1 MSAVA
6 GLPLG
11 VQLLAAL
18 LVGAMVGSFLNVVI
32 HRLPRMLERDWQA
45 QARELLG
52 LPVEAQPRYDLA
64 RPASHCPHCGHAIS
78 AWENVPLVSWIV
90 LRGRC
95 RHCRAP
101 IGWRYPL
108 VELLAAL
115 AALAALW
122 RFGMGWQA
130 LAAAAFLWCAI
141 ALAFIDLDTRLL
153 PDDLTLP
160 LLWAGLLINV
170 QERFASLPEAV
181 LGAVAG
187 YLLLWSI
194 YWLFKLLTGKEGMGY
209 GDFKLLA
216 AIGAWLG
223 WTALPLVLLLASLTG
238 AVVGI
243 ALKTLGRL
251 EQGQP
256 LPFGPFL
263 AAGGAV
269 ALLWGADLLQWW
281 IGAPILR

>member
-1 MSAVA
+1 MSAAAV
-6 GLPLG
+6 LPWS

-18 LVGAMVGSFLNVVI
+18 VVGAMVGSFLNVVI
-32 HRLPRMLERDWQA
+32 HRLPRMLEQQWQA

-52 LPVEAQPRYDLA
+52 LPVDPQPRYDLA
-64 RPASHCPHCGHAIS
+64 QPASHCPHCGHAIS
-78 AWENVPLVSWIV
+78 AWENVPLVSWLV

>member
-52 LPVEAQPRYDLA
+52 LPVDPQPRYDLA
-64 RPASHCPHCGHAIS
+64 QPASHCPHCGHAIS
-78 AWENVPLVSWIV
+78 AWENVPLVSWLV

-108 VELLAAL
+108 VELLGAL
-115 AALAALW
+115 AAAAAVW
-122 RFGMGWQA
+122 CFGPTWQA
-130 LAAAAFLWCAI
+130 LAAAGFLWCAI

-153 PDDLTLP
+153 PDALTLP
-160 LLWAGLLINV
+160 LLWAGLLVNLHGTFV
-170 QERFASLPEAV
+170 PLPDAV

-187 YLLLWSI
+187 YLVLWSI

>member
-1 MSAVA
+1 MSAA
-6 GLPLG
+6 AALPWS

-18 LVGAMVGSFLNVVI
+18 VVGAMVGSFLNVVI
-32 HRLPRMLERDWQA
+32 HRLPRMLEQQWQA

-52 LPVEAQPRYDLA
+52 LPVDPQPRYDLA
-64 RPASHCPHCGHAIS
+64 QPASHCPHCGHAIS
-78 AWENVPLVSWIV
+78 AWENVPLVSWLV

>member
-1 MSAVA
+1 MSIVA
-6 GLPLG
+6 ALPWSI
-11 VQLLAAL
+11 QLLAAL
-18 LVGAMVGSFLNVVI
+18 LLGAMVGSFLNVVI
-32 HRLPRMLERDWQA
+32 HRLPRMLERDWQI
-45 QARELLG
+45 QAREFLG
-52 LPVEAQPRYDLA
+52 LPLEPQPRYDLA

-78 AWENVPLVSWIV
+78 AWENIPLVSWIA

-108 VELLAAL
+108 VELLGAL
-115 AALAALW
+115 AALAVLW
-122 RFGMGWQA
+122 RFGMSWPA
-130 LAAAAFLWCAI
+130 LAAAAFLWCMI

-153 PDDLTLP
+153 PDVLTLP
-160 LLWAGLLINV
+160 LLWAGLLVNV
-170 QERFASLPEAV
+170 QGAFSPLPDAV
-181 LGAVAG
+181 LGAAAG
-187 YLLLWSI
+187 YLILWSI

-223 WTALPLVLLLASLTG
+223 WMALPLVLLLASLVG
-238 AVVGI
+238 ALCGI
-243 ALKTLGRL
+243 VLKALGRL
-251 EQGQP
+251 PQGEP

-269 ALLWGADLLQWW
+269 ALLWGREILQWW
-281 IGAPILR
+281 IGAHILR

>member
-1 MSAVA
+1 MSAAAV
-6 GLPLG
+6 LPWS

-18 LVGAMVGSFLNVVI
+18 VVGAMVGSFLNVVI
-32 HRLPRMLERDWQA
+32 HRLPRMLEQQWQA
-45 QARELLG
+45 QAREILG
-52 LPVEAQPRYDLA
+52 LPLEPRARYDLA

-78 AWENVPLVSWIV
+78 AWENVPLASWLV

-130 LAAAAFLWCAI
+130 LAGAGFLWCVI

-160 LLWAGLLINV
+160 LLWAGLLVNL
-170 QERFASLPEAV
+170 QEHFASLPEAV

-187 YLLLWSI
+187 YLILWSI

-243 ALKTLGRL
+243 ALKTLGHL
-251 EQGQP
+251 GQGQP

-269 ALLWGADLLQWW
+269 TLLWGADLLQWW
-281 IGAPILR
+281 LDVPILR

>member
-1 MSAVA
+1 MSAAAV
-6 GLPLG
+6 LPWS

-18 LVGAMVGSFLNVVI
+18 VVGAMVGSFLNVVI
-32 HRLPRMLERDWQA
+32 HRLPRMLEQQWQA
-45 QARELLG
+45 QAREILG
-52 LPVEAQPRYDLA
+52 LPLEPRARYDLA

-78 AWENVPLVSWIV
+78 AWENVPLVSWLV

-130 LAAAAFLWCAI
+130 LAGAGFLWCVI

-243 ALKTLGRL
+243 ALKTLGHL
-251 EQGQP
+251 GQGQP

-281 IGAPILR
+281 IGVPILR